1 MQITDVNPFQNM
13 RATKGHSMNDL
24 GWHGNKNIKNKNI
37 KNKRNMTYDMD
48 IQWGQFALSIRQNN
62 SVNSVHVTC
71 RLLRC
76 V

>member
-24 GWHGNKNIKNKNI
+24 GWHGNKNIKNK
-37 KNKRNMTYDMD
+37 RNMTYDMD
-48 IQWGQFALSIRQNN
+48 IQWGQIALSKRQNN